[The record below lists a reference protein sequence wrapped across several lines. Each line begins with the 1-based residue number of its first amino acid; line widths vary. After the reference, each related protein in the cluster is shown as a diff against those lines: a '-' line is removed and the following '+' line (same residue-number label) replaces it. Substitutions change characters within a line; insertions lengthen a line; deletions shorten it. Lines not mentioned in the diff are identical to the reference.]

1 MIREWESHPCQGRRV
16 DNVRYLLCSRLAN
29 SGETSK
35 KGGWIPIRPF
45 KGHRAT
51 LTWMMVSIHQ
61 SSCRWFTLET
71 TDFFLQNSRE
81 FSSRNIPGLYLEQG
95 NGIQTSQTPDLHPSF
110 LVLPLCPSPHG
121 EKHETLC
128 MRFFRLMLCAMGNEG
143 FRLAVI
149 HTGMLETNQNFSW
162 QPATIRWQFL
172 GQRFGEITGNR
183 KVPTSQNAGTPLPL

>member
-1 MIREWESHPCQGRRV
+1 MKACLIREWESHPCQGRRV

-110 LVLPLCPSPHG
+110 LVLPLWPSPHG
-121 EKHETLC
+121 EKLVH
-128 MRFFRLMLCAMGNEG
+128 
-143 FRLAVI
+143 AVFQI
-149 HTGMLETNQNFSW
+149 
-162 QPATIRWQFL
+162 
-172 GQRFGEITGNR
+172 
-183 KVPTSQNAGTPLPL
+183 NAVRHGK

>member
-1 MIREWESHPCQGRRV
+1 MGRR
-16 DNVRYLLCSRLAN
+16 A
-29 SGETSK
+29 K

-61 SSCRWFTLET
+61 SSCTRFTLET

-95 NGIQTSQTPDLHPSF
+95 NGIQTSQTSDLHPSF
-110 LVLPLCPSPHG
+110 LVLPLWPSPHG

-149 HTGMLETNQNFSW
+149 HTGMLETNQAKLFLAAGYHKMAVSW
-162 QPATIRWQFL
+162 PTFRGNHWKPQGSHVPKCRHTLAPVGATWLGKCHLGRRRRGWIR
-172 GQRFGEITGNR
+172 GRDGE
-183 KVPTSQNAGTPLPL
+183 